1 MIADDD
7 YYARAVS
14 ARAAVPARVLWAMMK
29 SQLYL
34 ALGFAGATVA
44 AIALRLLLV
53 VQQTHISPLKLA
65 LTAVVGIAVTVLV
78 WYRAGRVLEV
88 AADETQSSDAGRA
101 GPPVSVLLGG
111 YSRG

>member
-7 YYARAVS
+7 YYARAVN

-44 AIALRLLLV
+44 AIAVRLLV
-53 VQQTHISPLKLA
+53 VAQQTHLSPLKLG

-78 WYRAGRVLEV
+78 WYRASRVLEV
-88 AADETQSSDAGRA
+88 VADETRSPDARLA
-101 GPPVSVLLGG
+101 KPPVSALLGG